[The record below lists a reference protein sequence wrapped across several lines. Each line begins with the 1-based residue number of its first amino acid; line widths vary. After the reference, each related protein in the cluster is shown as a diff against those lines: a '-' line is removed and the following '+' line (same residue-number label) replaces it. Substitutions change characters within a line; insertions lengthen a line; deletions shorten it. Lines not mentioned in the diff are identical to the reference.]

1 MDTSTAALFL
11 SLLISA
17 VGAGLL
23 VYGRKQR
30 RWPQMAGGVLLC
42 VYPYFVSNAWVM
54 AAVAVVLCAAVWIAV
69 RAGW

>member
-1 MDTSTAALFL
+1 MDTSSGALFL

-30 RWPQMAGGVLLC
+30 AWPQMAGGVLLC
-42 VYPYFVSNAWVM
+42 VYPYLVSNLWM
-54 AAVAVVLCAAVWIAV
+54 MGGIAVAVCAAVWVAV